1 MEDTISVFLKVQWV
15 FLLLWSLMCPNG
27 GVSHVCGAEA
37 PSAVVEL
44 KNKKLQNDKMKRNDS
59 VVFSRR
65 GAN

>member
-1 MEDTISVFLKVQWV
+1 
-15 FLLLWSLMCPNG
+15 MCPNG

-65 GAN
+65 GANCKTFDYFDIVRN